1 MFYETGCYGRVALGQ
16 LPEHLKQKLEGLPG
30 VWLEFDRASGDVVV
44 RLCQPSS
51 APCLPSIAGE
61 LVRMLGELP
70 EPLQAQIPG
79 GDLYLHTEDTGQL
92 VRLRVEAGGEVHI
105 SWAHPDYSRARRR
118 LYTEDRSELVEP
130 HVQCLTGCI
139 TFTAASVVAT
149 RELQALADNYEGLYP
164 EGEFIITDDPARG
177 QVLLTMNALNLDVRL
192 LIDVLQRLSAPNS
205 LNGRIDVTSFAAAT
219 PEQHARFLFDKGI
232 IWVQRP
238 VLWKEE
244 TAQIASSAA

>member
-16 LPEHLKQKLEGLPG
+16 LPEYIKQKLEALPG
-30 VWLEFDRASGDVVV
+30 VWLEYDRASGDAVV
-44 RLCQPSS
+44 RLCQPAS
-51 APCLPSIAGE
+51 APCLPAIASE
-61 LVRMLGELP
+61 LVRMLGELT
-70 EPLQAQIPG
+70 EPLQAQVPG
-79 GDLYLHTEDTGQL
+79 GALYLHTEDTGQL

-105 SWAHPDYSRARRR
+105 SWAHPDYSRASRR
-118 LYTEDRSELVEP
+118 LYSEERGELVEP

-139 TFTAASVVAT
+139 TFTAASAVAS
-149 RELQALADNYEGLYP
+149 RELEALADNYEGLYP
-164 EGEFIITDDPARG
+164 EGEFVITTDEARG

-192 LIDVLQRLSAPNS
+192 LIDVLERLSAANS

-244 TAQIASSAA
+244 SPQVATSAA